1 MAAREP
7 GGTTPGSSTPGSTT
21 PGKSGAESRTG
32 TPAGGRDAAE
42 RKRGDRSRNRLGWIA
57 ITVAGLLT
65 AWQIIYAVTVE
76 SVENIETYESIG
88 LMLVLVLAVG
98 SLVLGIVALAQR
110 VSPRWPA
117 VAALAVGIYAFVVA
131 IAGWIGRLMY

>member
-1 MAAREP
+1 MAARE
-7 GGTTPGSSTPGSTT
+7 TGSTT
-21 PGKSGAESRTG
+21 SQGSAPGGPQGSSAAGRESRKPQRG
-32 TPAGGRDAAE
+32 E
-42 RKRGDRSRNRLGWIA
+42 RSRLGWIA

-65 AWQIIYAVTVE
+65 AWQVVYAITVE
-76 SVENIETYESIG
+76 SVANRDTYESIG

-110 VSPRWPA
+110 VLPRWPA
-117 VAALAVGIYAFVVA
+117 VAALAVGVYAFIVA